1 VAIDRDDALRKAEK
15 LLRQGRLDGAI
26 AEYEHVVEAHPDDI
40 VTASALGDLYGRAG
54 KAPQAVAQFMRLGD
68 HFLKE
73 GVQAK
78 AAASYRKV
86 LKLDPNHEGAL
97 LQLVEASAQQG
108 HLADAKTHLQAA
120 IDRRKARGEQDGADT
135 LAIRLAELD
144 PSDFDARHQAAKI
157 RVRTGKVVTADLL
170 SLAQELDARK
180 RTSEAEE
187 LLEEVVKRDPGA
199 TEVALRLAKAAL
211 ARDEVARAKR
221 FLPDTRGSKD
231 PELLLTGGRIL
242 LKLDSLDA
250 AREHLERFLSVAPN
264 GVEEVASLGERLASP
279 NARYAIVNL
288 LVDHAAASGDFGKA
302 ARRLQGFLEKAP
314 RHLAALLRL
323 VEVCVDGD
331 LEAALT
337 AAQQELAEAY
347 LDSGEADKARV
358 IAEDLLLRNPRS
370 SAHKDRLRRVL
381 VTLGE
386 KDPDGIIA
394 ERLSMLDEDAF
405 APEDTAPPA
414 TAPPATAPA
423 AAAPPPAAAPATN
436 HAATAFPTMS
446 AVPTMGGITADTLA
460 GLPEIDAGEE
470 VVEFEA
476 SDAGDWSDAPPPAT
490 PSAEADA
497 EEEEEDEEVEG
508 EEEVEVEVQPDAAAA
523 DGNGPLDAVFSGMR
537 GRVLQDTSA
546 LPPGDHAAR
555 NFRVGQTYAAAAMLK
570 EAADAFEKAARDPRY
585 RFRSAQSLGRLYRKH
600 GMLNEAVE
608 WLDIAS
614 EAPAPKIDEHQSALY
629 ELADALETTGERT
642 RALSVLLDLVA
653 EQSDYRDAR
662 ARIERLSRVKA

>member
-26 AEYEHVVEAHPDDI
+26 AEYEHVVDAYPDDI
-40 VTASALGDLYGRAG
+40 ATASALGDLYGRAG
-54 KAPQAVAQFMRLGD
+54 KAALAVAQFMRLGD

-78 AAASYRKV
+78 AAASFRKV
-86 LKLDPNHEGAL
+86 LKLDPQHEGAL
-97 LQLVEASAQQG
+97 LQLVEACAQQG
-108 HLADAKTHLQAA
+108 QLADAKTHLQSA
-120 IDRRKARGEQDGADT
+120 IDKRKARGDQDGADA
-135 LAIRLAELD
+135 LVIRLAELD
-144 PSDFDARHQAAKI
+144 PNDFEARLQAAWI
-157 RVRTGKVVTADLL
+157 QVRTGRTVTAELL
-170 SLAQELDARK
+170 ALAKELDAKK
-180 RTSEAEE
+180 RVSEAES

-199 TEVALRLAKAAL
+199 TEVSLRLAKAAL

-221 FLPDTRGSKD
+221 FLPDTSTTKD
-231 PELLLTGGRIL
+231 PELLLTGGKIL
-242 LKLDSLDA
+242 LKLDNLDA
-250 AREHLERFLSVAPN
+250 AREHLVRFLAAAPKA
-264 GVEEVASLGERLASP
+264 VEEVATLGEHLASS
-279 NARYAIVNL
+279 NARYAIVDL

-314 RHLAALLRL
+314 RHLPALLRL

-331 LEAALT
+331 LDAALT

-347 LDSGEADKARV
+347 LDAGEAEKARV
-358 IAEDLLLRNPRS
+358 IAEDLLLRNPRTS
-370 SAHKDRLRRVL
+370 THADRLRRVL

-386 KDPDGIIA
+386 KDPDAVIA
-394 ERLSMLDEDAF
+394 DRLSLLDDDDAF
-405 APEDTAPPA
+405 GAAEPVTAR
-414 TAPPATAPA
+414 
-423 AAAPPPAAAPATN
+423 AAAPAP
-436 HAATAFPTMS
+436 AAVAASSAPAEADDVDAVFP
-446 AVPTMGGITADTLA
+446 AMGGITADTLA
-460 GLPEIDAGEE
+460 GLPEMEPAEE

-476 SDAGDWSDAPPPAT
+476 NDAGDWTDASSAPVAAAVAPPEAEIEPVSPA
-490 PSAEADA
+490 
-497 EEEEEDEEVEG
+497 EG
-508 EEEVEVEVQPDAAAA
+508 Q
-523 DGNGPLDAVFSGMR
+523 LDNVFSGIR
-537 GRVLQDTSA
+537 GKALQDASA

-600 GMLNEAVE
+600 GMLSEAVE

-614 EAPAPKIDEHQSALY
+614 EAPAPKIDEHRSALY
-629 ELADALETTGERT
+629 ELADALETTGEHT
-642 RALSVLLDLVA
+642 RALAVLLDLVA

>member
-26 AEYEHVVEAHPDDI
+26 AEYEHVVDAYPDDI
-40 VTASALGDLYGRAG
+40 ATASALGDLYGRAG
-54 KAPQAVAQFMRLGD
+54 KGPQAVAQFMRLGD

-86 LKLDPNHEGAL
+86 IKLDPNHEGAL

-108 HLADAKTHLQAA
+108 QLGDAKTHLQAA
-120 IDRRKARGEQDGADT
+120 IDKRKARGDQDGADT

-144 PSDFDARHQAAKI
+144 PTDFEARFQAAKI
-157 RVRTGKVVTADLL
+157 RVRTGKAVVADLMA
-170 SLAQELDARK
+170 LAQELDARK

-187 LLEEVVKRDPGA
+187 LLEEVVKADPGA

-221 FLPDTRGSKD
+221 FLPDTRGSKE
-231 PELLLTGGRIL
+231 PELLLTSSKIL
-242 LKLDSLDA
+242 LKLDNLEA
-250 AREHLERFLSVAPN
+250 ARDHLVRFLAVAPKA
-264 GVEEVASLGERLASP
+264 VEEVATLGEHLASP
-279 NARYAIVNL
+279 AARYAIVDL

-347 LDSGEADKARV
+347 LEAGEPEKARV

-370 SAHKDRLRRVL
+370 STHKDRLRRVL

-386 KDPDGIIA
+386 KDPDAVIA
-394 ERLSMLDEDAF
+394 ERLSMLDEDTF
-405 APEDTAPPA
+405 AEEEPAPPA
-414 TAPPATAPA
+414 RPAAIPVPPV
-423 AAAPPPAAAPATN
+423 AAAPVAPAVVN
-436 HAATAFPTMS
+436 HADAGFQQPIS
-446 AVPTMGGITADTLA
+446 GITADTLA
-460 GLPEIDAGEE
+460 GLPEMDAGEE

-476 SDAGDWSDAPPPAT
+476 SDAGDWSDAPAGMPA
-490 PSAEADA
+490 PVPVSVREP
-497 EEEEEDEEVEG
+497 EPEPEIE
-508 EEEVEVEVQPDAAAA
+508 PDAPSS
-523 DGNGPLDAVFSGMR
+523 DGGGQLETVFSGMR
-537 GRVLQDTSA
+537 GKALQDTSA

-600 GMLNEAVE
+600 GMLTEAVE

-614 EAPAPKIDEHQSALY
+614 EAPAPKIDEHRAALY
-629 ELADALETTGERT
+629 ELADALETTGEHT
-642 RALSVLLDLVA
+642 RALAVLLDLVA

>member
-26 AEYEHVVEAHPDDI
+26 AEYEQVVDAYPDDI
-40 VTASALGDLYGRAG
+40 ATASALGDLYGRAG
-54 KAPQAVAQFMRLGD
+54 KGLQAVAQFMRLGD

-108 HLADAKTHLQAA
+108 QLTDAKTHLQAA
-120 IDRRKARGEQDGADT
+120 IDRRKARGDQDGADS

-144 PSDFDARHQAAKI
+144 PNDFDARHQAAKI

-170 SLAQELDARK
+170 SLSQELDARK
-180 RTSEAEE
+180 RTNEAEE
-187 LLEEVVKRDPGA
+187 LLEEVVKRDPAA
-199 TEVALRLAKAAL
+199 TEVGLRLAKAAL

-231 PELLLTGGRIL
+231 PELLLTGGKIL

-250 AREHLERFLSVAPN
+250 ARDHLERFLSVAPK

-279 NARYAIVNL
+279 KARYAIVDL

-347 LDSGEADKARV
+347 LDAGEADKARV

-370 SAHKDRLRRVL
+370 STHKDRLRRVL

-386 KDPDGIIA
+386 KDPDRIIT

-405 APEDTAPPA
+405 AAEDAAPPA
-414 TAPPATAPA
+414 QAPA
-423 AAAPPPAAAPATN
+423 AAAPPLAAAPATN
-436 HAATAFPTMS
+436 HADVAFPSMS
-446 AVPTMGGITADTLA
+446 GITADTLA
-460 GLPEIDAGEE
+460 GLPEMDVGEE

-476 SDAGDWSDAPPPAT
+476 SDAGDWTDAPPSAT
-490 PSAEADA
+490 PVPEPEAES
-497 EEEEEDEEVEG
+497 
-508 EEEVEVEVQPDAAAA
+508 EVEVEIEPEAAVAE
-523 DGNGPLDAVFSGMR
+523 GSGPLDAVFSGMR
-537 GRVLQDTSA
+537 GRALQDTSA

-600 GMLNEAVE
+600 GMLTEAVE

-614 EAPAPKIDEHQSALY
+614 EAPAPKLDEHRSALY
-629 ELADALETTGERT
+629 ELADALETTGEHT

>member
-26 AEYEHVVEAHPDDI
+26 AEYEHVVDAYPDDI
-40 VTASALGDLYGRAG
+40 ATASALGDLYGRAG
-54 KAPQAVAQFMRLGD
+54 KASQAVAQFMRLGD

-86 LKLDPNHEGAL
+86 IKLDPSHEGAL

-108 HLADAKTHLQAA
+108 QLADAKTHLQAA
-120 IDRRKARGEQDGADT
+120 IDKRKARGDQDGADT

-144 PSDFDARHQAAKI
+144 PNDFEARFQAAKI

-170 SLAQELDARK
+170 ALAQELEARK
-180 RTSEAEE
+180 RTAEAEE
-187 LLEEVVKRDPGA
+187 LKEEVVKRDPGA
-199 TEVALRLAKAAL
+199 TEVALSLAKAAL

-231 PELLLTGGRIL
+231 PELLLTSGKIL
-242 LKLDSLDA
+242 LKLDNLDA
-250 AREHLERFLSVAPN
+250 AREHLERFLAVAPKA
-264 GVEEVASLGERLASP
+264 VEEVATLGEHLASP
-279 NARYAIVNL
+279 NARYAIVDL

-302 ARRLQGFLEKAP
+302 ARRLQAFLEKAP
-314 RHLAALLRL
+314 RHLSALLRL

-331 LEAALT
+331 LDAALT
-337 AAQQELAEAY
+337 AGQQELAEAY
-347 LDSGEADKARV
+347 LEAGEADKARV

-370 SAHKDRLRRVL
+370 SSHKDRLRRVL

-386 KDPDGIIA
+386 TDPDGIIA

-405 APEDTAPPA
+405 TAA
-414 TAPPATAPA
+414 DA
-423 AAAPPPAAAPATN
+423 AAARTVAPVAPPIAAAPAPASHIDAGFKPIT
-436 HAATAFPTMS
+436 
-446 AVPTMGGITADTLA
+446 GITADTLA
-460 GLPEIDAGEE
+460 GLPEMDQGEE

-476 SDAGDWSDAPPPAT
+476 SDAGDWTDAPAAPAA
-490 PSAEADA
+490 PEPEPEVEIELDA
-497 EEEEEDEEVEG
+497 EV
-508 EEEVEVEVQPDAAAA
+508 AAAE
-523 DGNGPLDAVFSGMR
+523 GGGQLDTVFSGMR
-537 GRVLQDTSA
+537 GKALQDTSA

-600 GMLNEAVE
+600 GMLSEAVE

-614 EAPAPKIDEHQSALY
+614 EAPAPKIDEHRSALY
-629 ELADALETTGERT
+629 ELADALETTGEHT
-642 RALSVLLDLVA
+642 RALAVLLDLVA

>member
-26 AEYEHVVEAHPDDI
+26 AEYEHVVDAYPDDI
-40 VTASALGDLYGRAG
+40 ATASALGDLYGRAG

-78 AAASYRKV
+78 AVASYRKV

-108 HLADAKTHLQAA
+108 QLAEAKTHLQAA
-120 IDRRKARGEQDGADT
+120 IDRRKARGDQDGADA

-144 PSDFDARHQAAKI
+144 PSDFEARHQAVWI
-157 RVRTGKVVTADLL
+157 RIRSGKLVTADVM
-170 SLAQELDARK
+170 AVVQELESRDRVSDA
-180 RTSEAEE
+180 EA
-187 LLEEVVKRDPGA
+187 LKEEVVKHDPGA
-199 TEVALRLAKAAL
+199 TAVALSLAKAAL

-231 PELLLTGGRIL
+231 AELLLTGGKIL
-242 LKLDSLDA
+242 LKLDNLDA
-250 AREHLERFLSVAPN
+250 AREHLERFLSVAPKA
-264 GVEEVASLGERLASP
+264 VEEVATLSEHLASP
-279 NARYAIVNL
+279 NARYAIVDL

-302 ARRLQGFLEKAP
+302 ARRLQGFLEKVP

-347 LDSGEADKARV
+347 LEGGEAEKARV

-370 SAHKDRLRRVL
+370 STHKDRLRRVL

-394 ERLSMLDEDAF
+394 ERLSMLDEDSF
-405 APEDTAPPA
+405 ASEDAAPSATEPAAVAPPM
-414 TAPPATAPA
+414 
-423 AAAPPPAAAPATN
+423 AAAPPPAVAAN
-436 HAATAFPTMS
+436 HAEVAFQPLS
-446 AVPTMGGITADTLA
+446 GITADTLA
-460 GLPEIDAGEE
+460 GLPEMDAGDE

-476 SDAGDWSDAPPPAT
+476 NDAGDWSDAPPMAT
-490 PSAEADA
+490 PEPEPEAEAESGIEAD
-497 EEEEEDEEVEG
+497 
-508 EEEVEVEVQPDAAAA
+508 AAA
-523 DGNGPLDAVFSGMR
+523 DGTGQLDAVFSGMR
-537 GRVLQDTSA
+537 GKALQDTSA

-600 GMLNEAVE
+600 GMLTEALE

-614 EAPAPKIDEHQSALY
+614 EAPAPKPDEHRSALY
-629 ELADALETTGERT
+629 ELADALETTGEHT

>member
-1 VAIDRDDALRKAEK
+1 MAIDRDDALRTAEK

-26 AEYEHVVEAHPDDI
+26 AEYEHVVEAYPDDI
-40 VTASALGDLYGRAG
+40 ATASALGDLYGRAG
-54 KAPQAVAQFMRLGD
+54 KAPQAVSQFMRLGD

-86 LKLDPNHEGAL
+86 LKLDPGHEGAL
-97 LQLVEASAQQG
+97 LQLVEACAQQG
-108 HLADAKTHLQAA
+108 QLADAKTHLQAA
-120 IDRRKARGEQDGADT
+120 VEKRKARGDQEGADT

-144 PSDFDARHQAAKI
+144 PNDFEARLQAAKI
-157 RVRTGKVVTADLL
+157 RVRTGKVVTADLIA
-170 SLAQELDARK
+170 LAQELDSRK
-180 RTSEAEE
+180 RTSDAEE
-187 LLEEVVKRDPGA
+187 LLEEVVKRDPAA
-199 TEVALRLAKAAL
+199 TDVSLRLAKAAL

-221 FLPDTRGSKD
+221 FLPDTRGSQD
-231 PELLLTGGRIL
+231 PELLLTGGKIL
-242 LKLDSLDA
+242 LKLDNLDA
-250 AREHLERFLSVAPN
+250 ARDHLVRFLAAAPMA
-264 GVEEVASLGERLASP
+264 VEEVATLGEHLASP
-279 NARYAIVNL
+279 NARYAIVDL

-314 RHLAALLRL
+314 RHLSALLRL

-331 LEAALT
+331 LEGALT
-337 AAQQELAEAY
+337 TAQQELAEAY
-347 LDSGEADKARV
+347 LDGGEADKARV
-358 IAEDLLLRNPRS
+358 IAEDLLIRNPRS

-386 KDPDGIIA
+386 KDPDEIIA
-394 ERLSMLDEDAF
+394 ERLSMLDEGSFASHDA
-405 APEDTAPPA
+405 
-414 TAPPATAPA
+414 APA
-423 AAAPPPAAAPATN
+423 AKAPIAPPPPAPPPPPPPAAPAPAEVS
-436 HAATAFPTMS
+436 FQPIK
-446 AVPTMGGITADTLA
+446 GITADTLA
-460 GLPEIDAGEE
+460 GLPEMDGGEE

-476 SDAGDWSDAPPPAT
+476 SDAGEWEDAPSPAT
-490 PSAEADA
+490 PVAEP
-497 EEEEEDEEVEG
+497 EPEPVELA
-508 EEEVEVEVQPDAAAA
+508 VEPDTSAA
-523 DGNGPLDAVFSGMR
+523 DGNGQLDNVFSGMR
-537 GRVLQDTSA
+537 GKALQDTSA

-555 NFRVGQTYAAAAMLK
+555 NFRVGQTYAAASMIK

-614 EAPAPKIDEHQSALY
+614 EAPAPKIDEHRSALY
-629 ELADALETTGERT
+629 ELADALETIGEHT
-642 RALSVLLDLVA
+642 RALAVLLDLVA

>member
-1 VAIDRDDALRKAEK
+1 MAIDRDDALRKAEK

-26 AEYEHVVEAHPDDI
+26 AEYEHVVDAYPDDI
-40 VTASALGDLYGRAG
+40 ATASALGDLYGRAG

-78 AAASYRKV
+78 AVASYRKV

-108 HLADAKTHLQAA
+108 QLAEAKTHLQAA
-120 IDRRKARGEQDGADT
+120 IDRRKARGDQDGADA

-144 PSDFDARHQAAKI
+144 PSDFEARHQAVWI
-157 RVRTGKVVTADLL
+157 RIRSGKLVTADVM
-170 SLAQELDARK
+170 AVVQELESRDRVSDA
-180 RTSEAEE
+180 EA
-187 LLEEVVKRDPGA
+187 LKEEVVKHDPGA
-199 TEVALRLAKAAL
+199 TAVALSLAKAAL

-231 PELLLTGGRIL
+231 AELLLTGGKIL
-242 LKLDSLDA
+242 LKLDNLDA
-250 AREHLERFLSVAPN
+250 AREHLERFLSVAPKA
-264 GVEEVASLGERLASP
+264 VEEVATLSEHLASP
-279 NARYAIVNL
+279 NARYAIVDL

-302 ARRLQGFLEKAP
+302 ARRLQGFLEKVP

-347 LDSGEADKARV
+347 LEGGEAEKARV

-370 SAHKDRLRRVL
+370 STHKDRLRRVL

-394 ERLSMLDEDAF
+394 ERLSMLDEDSF
-405 APEDTAPPA
+405 ASEDAAPSATEPAAVAPPM
-414 TAPPATAPA
+414 
-423 AAAPPPAAAPATN
+423 AAAPPPAVAAN
-436 HAATAFPTMS
+436 HAEVAFQPLS
-446 AVPTMGGITADTLA
+446 GITADTLA
-460 GLPEIDAGEE
+460 GLPEMDAGDE

-476 SDAGDWSDAPPPAT
+476 NDAGDWSDAPPMAT
-490 PSAEADA
+490 PEPEPEAEAESGIEAD
-497 EEEEEDEEVEG
+497 
-508 EEEVEVEVQPDAAAA
+508 AAA
-523 DGNGPLDAVFSGMR
+523 DGTGQLDAVFSGMR
-537 GRVLQDTSA
+537 GKALQDTSA

-600 GMLNEAVE
+600 GMLTEALE

-614 EAPAPKIDEHQSALY
+614 EAPAPKPDEHRSALY
-629 ELADALETTGERT
+629 ELADALETTGEHT

>member
-26 AEYEHVVEAHPDDI
+26 AEYEHVVDAYPDD
-40 VTASALGDLYGRAG
+40 VATASALGDLYGRAG
-54 KAPQAVAQFMRLGD
+54 KASQAVAQFMRLGD
-68 HFLKE
+68 RFLTE

-86 LKLDPNHEGAL
+86 LKLDPQHEGAL
-97 LQLVEASAQQG
+97 LQLVEASAGQG
-108 HLADAKTHLQAA
+108 QLAEAKTHLQAA
-120 IDRRKARGEQDGADT
+120 IEKRKARGDQDGADT
-135 LAIRLAELD
+135 LVIRLAELD
-144 PSDFDARHQAAKI
+144 PEDFEARLQAASI

-170 SLAQELDARK
+170 ALAKELDSRK
-180 RTSEAEE
+180 RVGEAEA

-211 ARDEVARAKR
+211 GRDEVARAKR
-221 FLPDTRGSKD
+221 FLPDTSTTKD
-231 PELLLTGGRIL
+231 PELLLTGGKIL
-242 LKLDSLDA
+242 LKLDNLDA
-250 AREHLERFLSVAPN
+250 ARDHLVRFLAVAPKA
-264 GVEEVASLGERLASP
+264 VEEVATLGEHLASP
-279 NARYAIVNL
+279 NARYAIVDL
-288 LVDHAAASGDFGKA
+288 LVDHAAASSDFGKA
-302 ARRLQGFLEKAP
+302 ARRLQGFLERAP

-331 LEAALT
+331 LDAALI

-347 LDSGEADKARV
+347 LESGEAEKARV

-370 SAHKDRLRRVL
+370 STHKDRLRRVL

-386 KDPDGIIA
+386 KDPDAIIA
-394 ERLSMLDEDAF
+394 ERLSMLDDDAF
-405 APEDTAPPA
+405 EVEEIAPPVK
-414 TAPPATAPA
+414 APLA
-423 AAAPPPAAAPATN
+423 AAPIVAPPPAAAASHTE
-436 HAATAFPTMS
+436 FQPT
-446 AVPTMGGITADTLA
+446 GITADTLA
-460 GLPEIDAGEE
+460 GLPEMDAGEE

-476 SDAGDWSDAPPPAT
+476 SDAGDWSDT
-490 PSAEADA
+490 PSPAPSPSPIADP
-497 EEEEEDEEVEG
+497 EPEVE
-508 EEEVEVEVQPDAAAA
+508 PDVAAA
-523 DGNGPLDAVFSGMR
+523 DGGQLDTVFSGMR
-537 GRVLQDTSA
+537 GKALQDTSA

-600 GMLNEAVE
+600 GMLTEAVE

-614 EAPAPKIDEHQSALY
+614 EAPAPKIDEHRSALY
-629 ELADALETTGERT
+629 ELADALETTGEHT
-642 RALSVLLDLVA
+642 RALAVLLDLVA